1 MRFPIIIKYITRLI
15 SIIIICSAIV
25 TLPDI
30 VINIRNHSFF
40 VFMRDPTFILFA
52 VACILLLTLGP
63 YAAFHL
69 WNFRRK
75 GRIASLALIIY
86 SLFYN
91 GYILYMD
98 QVAQYVTLVVWVS
111 FIAAFV
117 ALLFLSLPS
126 ISRLFNPDKDGT
138 LSWYRRAWKNLS
150 AVQAFTISISFL
162 ALIISFFNIFFAHI
176 YRPDKLLA
184 TVTNISFAKKE
195 FSFLV
200 TFINSGSA
208 YAVVQGCN
216 ICLATKQDLKKD
228 SFGKRTIHWIT
239 SKDSKAVPKCELILK
254 PGEIKIIRMYSK
266 QDVPNTIKVNDSDDL
281 LIALS
286 TQTMDS
292 GGRSYMKE
300 SELGTAQV
308 KNGKIVGL
316 RRDTSNFYVTPT
328 GGSTSEL
335 SGEDIYG
342 IILKLH

>member
-1 MRFPIIIKYITRLI
+1 MRFQTIIKYITRLI
-15 SIIIICSAIV
+15 SIIIICSVIGAI
-25 TLPDI
+25 PNI
-30 VINIRNHSFF
+30 VINIRDPFF
-40 VFMRDPTFILFA
+40 WVFMRDPTFILFA

-69 WNFRRK
+69 WNFKRK
-75 GRIASLALIIY
+75 GRITSLALIIY

-91 GYILYMD
+91 GYLLYMH
-98 QVAQYVTLVVWVS
+98 QVSHVILLGWVP

-138 LSWYRRAWKNLS
+138 ISWYRRAWTNLS
-150 AVQAFTISISFL
+150 AVQALTISISFL

-184 TVTNISFAKKE
+184 TVTNVTFTKKE

-208 YAVVQGCN
+208 YAVIQDCN
-216 ICLATKQDLKKD
+216 IYLATKQDLKKD
-228 SFGKRTIHWIT
+228 SFGKRTINWRT

-266 QDVPNTIKVNDSDDL
+266 QDVPNTIKANDSDDL
-281 LIALS
+281 MIGLS

-308 KNGKIVGL
+308 KNGKIIG
-316 RRDTSNFYVTPT
+316 RN
-328 GGSTSEL
+328 L
-335 SGEDIYG
+335 SMKMRHLQQQFSVEPDRY
-342 IILKLH
+342 LVAPVC